1 MANECKILNLIEQKS
16 FWQNIIE
23 FDEKFEFVKK
33 LGQGEYLLSKL
44 WSNFF
49 FVAWNSGSLIY
60 LF

>member
-33 LGQGEYLLSKL
+33 LGQGEYFLNYDLT
-44 WSNFF
+44 FF
-49 FVAWNSGSLIY
+49 SLRGIVVA
-60 LF
+60 